1 MTMTDLR
8 PDEEQRL
15 EGLRRRL
22 ADSPALRDLID
33 RKVKAGR
40 LPADLVPPRAVDA
53 LDHGSELESVVG
65 ADALE
70 AIVRRVGRPP
80 LVVRNDAV
88 ELEELAEFPPGT
100 DALIKGVERSVRS
113 VGRVEF
119 VNHQMAW
126 GGTGWVI
133 QEESDTVRI
142 VATNRHVAK
151 VVAQRGFDGGG
162 VFLRAPFTGLPYGA
176 ELDFKEEV
184 GFNPGDARPVRVTA
198 IPYLADDAA
207 PDVALLRIE
216 GDDLPSALPLA
227 DDDAG
232 ADQLVAIIGYPAY
245 DSRNDASDQAR
256 YFRDLYEVK
265 RFAPGFVMQAL
276 GDGRAL
282 THDCTS
288 LGGNSGSPLVSLQ
301 DGRVVGLHY
310 AGQYGIANSAVGVG
324 TLRRLIEGERPAL
337 SAGFEA
343 ARERSGDGGSTVA
356 GTEAADGV
364 HKADFFDDREGY
376 DPGFLGDGL
385 AVPWPGTPASLE
397 PGLARPSDEDP
408 ARPFELRYTHFG
420 VKYHLDRRQPL
431 ITAVN
436 IDGEHPVRIK
446 RRDDKWFRDG
456 RIPLEAQLGR
466 EDYRDPEIDRGHL
479 VRREDPN
486 WDPEANGP
494 TDVTT
499 RAKLANDDT
508 FHYTNSALQHSRMN
522 QGKELWQ
529 GLENYILDS
538 ARTEGFRACVF
549 TGPIFRNDDPML
561 AAGLPVPQE
570 FWKLVVMPA
579 ATDGE
584 GPRLHATAYLLSQG
598 ELIRDLLLERSR
610 DEGLEGFVLG
620 PYRTFQIAI
629 ADLAEATGMD
639 LAHYVPFDPLAGTQ
653 VGTEAIHTGEPLF
666 VPLGSLDQVVT

>member
-1 MTMTDLR
+1 MTDAR

-15 EGLRRRL
+15 EGVRRRL
-22 ADSPALRDLID
+22 ADSPALRKLID
-33 RKVKAGR
+33 RKAKAGE
-40 LPADLVPPRAVDA
+40 LPADLVPPRSVDA
-53 LDHGSELESVVG
+53 LDRGSELESVLGV
-65 ADALE
+65 DSLE

-80 LVVRNDAV
+80 LIVRNDAV
-88 ELEELAEFPPGT
+88 ELEELPDFPTGT
-100 DALIKGVERSVRS
+100 DALIKGAERTVRS

-119 VNHQMAW
+119 VNHAMAW

-133 QEESDTVRI
+133 HEEGDSARI

-151 VVAQRGFDGGG
+151 VVAQRGLDGSG

-184 GFNPGDARPVRVTA
+184 DSNPGDAAPVRVTA
-198 IPYLADDAA
+198 ITYLADDAA

-216 GDDLPSALPLA
+216 GDGLPSALPLA
-227 DDDAG
+227 DAG
-232 ADQLVAIIGYPAY
+232 AEAEQLVAIIGYPAY

-256 YFRDLYEVK
+256 YFRDLYEIK
-265 RFAPGFVMQAL
+265 RFAPGRVMQAL

-288 LGGNSGSPLVSLQ
+288 LGGNSGSPLIGLD

-310 AGQYGIANSAVGVG
+310 AGQYGIANSAVGAD
-324 TLRRLIEGERPAL
+324 TLRRLIDGERPAL

-343 ARERSGDGGSTVA
+343 SRERQASVR
-356 GTEAADGV
+356 TESASDGV
-364 HKADFFDDREGY
+364 HRPDFFDGRIGY
-376 DPGFLGDGL
+376 DADFLGGGL
-385 AVPWPGTPASLE
+385 VAPWPGVPAALE
-397 PGLARPSDEDP
+397 PGLAHPSDEDP

-420 VKYHLDRRQPL
+420 VKYHLARRQPL

-446 RRDDKWFRDG
+446 REGDKWFRDE
-456 RIPLEAQLGR
+456 RIPLEAQLTR
-466 EDYRDPEIDRGHL
+466 EDYGDPEIDRGHM

-486 WDPEANGP
+486 WDPDASGP
-494 TDVTT
+494 SDVTP
-499 RAKLANDDT
+499 RARLANDDT

-522 QGKELWQ
+522 QGKQLWQ

-538 ARTEGFRACVF
+538 ARTEGFKACVF
-549 TGPIFRNDDPML
+549 TGPILRNDDPML

-570 FWKLVVMPA
+570 FWKLVAMPA
-579 ATDGE
+579 ATDGA

-598 ELIRDLLLERSR
+598 ELIRDLLQKRSR
-610 DEGLEGFVLG
+610 VEGLEGFVLG
-620 PYRTFQIAI
+620 AYRTFQIAI

-639 LAHYVPFDPLAGTQ
+639 LAAYVPFDPLGATRI
-653 VGTEAIHTGEPLF
+653 GTEAIESGEPLF
-666 VPLGSLDQVVT
+666 VPLGTLDQIVT